1 MAIRVLFA
9 TAHRQTL
16 TIQHENP
23 FGDCFTEYDLD
34 EYTAQDAAK
43 TGREPFLTIRAAQWR
58 AVCRDLLTPARSIQS
73 RSTRRLC
80 VSQALPPVKSSLRNE
95 KKSFCAA
102 RSKTDT
108 RRKRRRP
115 KPAPSFLRLPNRCS
129 VSTAAKR
136 WMISPR
142 ISPFAA
148 SPWTTSPKP
157 LPSDHFNHRSAGGS
171 RHEIL

>member
-58 AVCRDLLTPARSIQS
+58 AVCRDLLNARKVDSKQ
-73 RSTRRLC
+73 
-80 VSQALPPVKSSLRNE
+80 VHKALVRFASP
-95 KKSFCAA
+95 AA
-102 RSKTDT
+102 RQI
-108 RRKRRRP
+108 
-115 KPAPSFLRLPNRCS
+115 FFEEC
-129 VSTAAKR
+129 AK
-136 WMISPR
+136 
-142 ISPFAA
+142 
-148 SPWTTSPKP
+148 
-157 LPSDHFNHRSAGGS
+157 
-171 RHEIL
+171 